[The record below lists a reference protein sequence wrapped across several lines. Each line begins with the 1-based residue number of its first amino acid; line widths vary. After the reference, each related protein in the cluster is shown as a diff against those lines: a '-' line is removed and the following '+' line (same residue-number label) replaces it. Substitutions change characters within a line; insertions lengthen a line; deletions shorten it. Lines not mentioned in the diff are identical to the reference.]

1 MVSSILSKYKL
12 VAQKMT
18 FSIKDFSFSAVIL
31 APMNNKEALGDQMI
45 AERKPF
51 DKILGFQE
59 NTSSKVA

>member
-12 VAQKMT
+12 VAQKMK
-18 FSIKDFSFSAVIL
+18 FSIKDFSFCAVIV
-31 APMNNKEALGDQMI
+31 APMNKKEALGDQMI

-59 NTSSKVA
+59 NTSSKGA

>member
-12 VAQKMT
+12 VSQKMK
-18 FSIKDFSFSAVIL
+18 FSINDFSFCAVIL

-59 NTSSKVA
+59 NTSSKGA